1 MTQRTVLLTGG
12 SGHVAR
18 LLIPGLQAYSLRL
31 VDLAKPGG
39 IQPGDGQPG
48 GSGGDGAVAMGG
60 EVGGAAAG
68 HVGGAGTGDV
78 GGAAGGGDVE
88 GAAAVPPDV
97 RVGDLADRTFAA
109 EIVEGVDTV
118 LHLAANPHP
127 NATWDALRSPNV
139 EALVSI
145 LEAAERADVR
155 RVILAS
161 SVHAMGGYVQ
171 QERHPVKEEWPPW
184 PCCPYGATKAF
195 AEALGRAYS
204 YRTGLSVICLRFG
217 GVQRRPGSVGAM
229 AFWLGTP
236 DLRQLVGRAI
246 EADDIHFGAYH
257 GVSANTRREWDI
269 AGAVAELGYAPTCDS
284 EEFLGEIDPNPVR
297 AFCSRSPQP

>member
-18 LLIPGLQAYSLRL
+18 LLIPGLRGYSLRL
-31 VDLAKPGG
+31 VDLVKPG
-39 IQPGDGQPG
+39 DVQPG

-60 EVGGAAAG
+60 GVGSAAADHDGGAAP
-68 HVGGAGTGDV
+68 GDV
-78 GGAAGGGDVE
+78 SRGVGDGDVD
-88 GAAAVPPDV
+88 GAEAVPPDV
-97 RVGDLADRTFAA
+97 RGGDLADRSFAA
-109 EIVEGVDTV
+109 EVVEGVDTV

-139 EALVSI
+139 EALVSV
-145 LEAAERADVR
+145 LEAAQRADVR

-171 QERHPVKEEWPPW
+171 QERHPVMEEWPPW
-184 PCCPYGATKAF
+184 PCCAYGATKAF
-195 AEALGRAYS
+195 AEALGRACS

-229 AFWLGTP
+229 AFWVGAP

-246 EADDIHFGAYH
+246 EADDIRFGVYH
-257 GVSANTRREWDI
+257 GVSANTRREWDTS
-269 AGAVAELGYAPTCDS
+269 GAAADLGYAPTCDS